1 MTISSYNGLALL
13 VLRVGASAMMLTH
26 GIPKIAKLFN
36 SPIEFPDPLGIGP
49 MFSLILTLIGEV
61 VAPILIIIGLKS
73 RFASILSLITML
85 VAAFVVHGNDS
96 FAQKEKALLYALCF
110 LTIFLAGP
118 GKFSIDKN

>member
-1 MTISSYNGLALL
+1 MTISRYNSLALL

-26 GIPKIAKLFN
+26 GIPKIQKLFE
-36 SPIEFPDPLGIGP
+36 SPIQFPDPLGVGSTV
-49 MFSLILTLIGEV
+49 SLILTIIGEV

-73 RFASILSLITML
+73 RHSAIIALITML
-85 VAAFVVHGNDS
+85 VAAFMVHANDS

-110 LTIFLAGP
+110 LVVFLAGP